1 MTEDQRNLRKKRLDS
16 VPEGGEFVGFRRV
29 QRQHGVVV
37 DAGFLDVRKMWQE
50 QTEVHDISP
59 SVWLKAIL

>member
-1 MTEDQRNLRKKRLDS
+1 
-16 VPEGGEFVGFRRV
+16 V

-37 DAGFLDVRKMWQE
+37 DAGLLDVGKMRQE

>member
-1 MTEDQRNLRKKRLDS
+1 MTKDQRNLRKKRLDS

-29 QRQHGVVV
+29 QRKHRVVV
-37 DAGFLDVRKMWQE
+37 DAGFLDVGKMRQE